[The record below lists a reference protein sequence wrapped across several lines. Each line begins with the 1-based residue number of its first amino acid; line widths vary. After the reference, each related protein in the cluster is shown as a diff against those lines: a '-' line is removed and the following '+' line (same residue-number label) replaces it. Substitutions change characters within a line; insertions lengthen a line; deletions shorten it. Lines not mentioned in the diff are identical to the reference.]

1 MPRVLKY
8 VLSLQCKVNQ
18 FKPNIME
25 SNVDFNFDEFYSK
38 HQKSCYYR
46 VYKNIKC
53 YGNKYDADE
62 IVNDCFLKLKRLV
75 DTGVYDSDKS
85 KYITY
90 LYKIMDCAIID
101 VARNFKV
108 CGSVYF
114 EVDDINCLNNYED
127 AYSRPIDKYMD
138 DKDTNRIINVALTKL
153 KPKAREIIEL
163 FYFDGLKYDE
173 IAKILNISLNSVK
186 VNIFRAKEELS
197 KVLAGKQAFI

>member
-1 MPRVLKY
+1 
-8 VLSLQCKVNQ
+8 
-18 FKPNIME
+18 ME

-46 VYKNIKC
+46 VYKSIKC

-90 LYKIMDCAIID
+90 LYRIMDSAIID
-101 VARNFKV
+101 VARDFKV
-108 CGSVYF
+108 RGSVYF
-114 EVDDINCLNNYED
+114 AVDDINGLNNYVD

-163 FYFDGLKYDE
+163 FYFDGLKYNE

>member
-1 MPRVLKY
+1 MPSVLKY

-38 HQKSCYYR
+38 YQKSCYYR
-46 VYKNIKC
+46 VYKSIKC

-90 LYKIMDCAIID
+90 LYRIMGSAIID
-101 VARNFKV
+101 VARDFKV
-108 CGSVYF
+108 RESVYF
-114 EVDDINCLNNYED
+114 EVDDINDLNNYGD
-127 AYSRPIDKYMD
+127 TYSRPIDKYMD

-163 FYFDGLKYDE
+163 FYFDDLKYNE

-197 KVLAGKQAFI
+197 KVLAGKQTFI